1 MGTKETY
8 TPGYSEVA
16 LRYMKRRHAARDAA
30 FFLPQLKPGMRM
42 LDCGCGPGTI
52 TVGLAL
58 AVGDGLV
65 VAVDIESSQV
75 AMTERTAREHGL
87 TNIEARQANV
97 YDLPFPDRS
106 FDAIFSHAL
115 FEHLA
120 DPLAALS
127 QFRRV
132 LRPDGLVG
140 IASPDWDGVVYA
152 PKTQEVHHAIKAYIK
167 FQAKNGGNPFVGREL
182 GRLLSDAGFV
192 GIGLGATYDCYE
204 RMDLICDLLA
214 ERIENEA
221 QKTGLLDVAT
231 VSRLSAALKQWATH
245 PVSLFA
251 QCFVTA
257 IGRAPS

>member
-1 MGTKETY
+1 VAPKDTY

-30 FFLPQLKPGMRM
+30 FFLPHLKPGMKL

-52 TVGLAL
+52 TVGFAR
-58 AVGDGLV
+58 AVGHGLV
-65 VAVDIESSQV
+65 MAVDVEPGQV
-75 AMTERTAREHGL
+75 VTTEQTAREQGL
-87 TNIEARQANV
+87 TNVQVRQANV

-120 DPLAALS
+120 DPLAALR
-127 QFRRV
+127 QFRR
-132 LRPDGLVG
+132 LLKPGGPVG

-152 PKTQEVHHAIKAYIK
+152 PKSPEVDEAIKAYTT
-167 FQAKNGGNPFVGREL
+167 FQAHNGGNPFVGREL

-192 GIGLGATYDCYE
+192 EIVLGATYDCYE

-214 ERIENEA
+214 ERIEGEA
-221 QKTGLLDVAT
+221 EKTGLLDIAT
-231 VSRLSAALKQWATH
+231 VSRLTAALKQLATH